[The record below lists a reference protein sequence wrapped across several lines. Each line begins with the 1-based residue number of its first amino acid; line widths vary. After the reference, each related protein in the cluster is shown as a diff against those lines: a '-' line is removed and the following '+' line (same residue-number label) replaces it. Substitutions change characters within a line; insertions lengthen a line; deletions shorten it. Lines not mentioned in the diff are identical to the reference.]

1 MRGIL
6 WKAIL
11 TVLIIV
17 LSLWFIYPT
26 IRLVSMSPEQKAKN
40 PDKVDELQ
48 MKGLKLGLDL
58 QGGTHLVFE
67 VDTTKLPPDMAEIP
81 IDEALEVIRSR
92 IDQFGVS
99 EPSIQKVGNKR
110 IIVELP
116 GIQNIEHAKQLIQET
131 AILEFRLMREPK
143 DVKRFVD
150 AMDRLLTSHP
160 ELLEQARNP
169 VLEKPESTEVSSA
182 EQQGSAADRT
192 NAPPTD
198 TTDTILTM
206 GELKAK
212 QHSDTTKTEI
222 SDSTKTQQE
231 TTLTGASIFGK
242 DTTGTTTVSPTP
254 LMKPFS
260 ELVDVEGN
268 SMFVSVSDVEIV
280 DRLLKMP
287 EVKELAKG
295 SIFLWD
301 AHSRNYQGVR
311 VKELYFL
318 KDKVELTGDHLTSAR
333 WRFGSSSDPR
343 TAGKPVI
350 DLSFDSKGARIF
362 SKVTGYNIKKRLAIV
377 LNNKVYTA
385 PTIQTKIRNGR
396 AMITGINDLEEAKI
410 ITIVLKAGSLPVPL
424 DIVEERTVGPTLGED
439 SIKNG
444 VIAATIGLI
453 LVIIFMLI
461 YYKFAGFVADI
472 ALILNLVILMAAMS
486 LLHATLT
493 LPGIAGIILTIG
505 MAVDANVLIYERIRE
520 ELRAGRTVRM
530 AIEAGYSRAIL
541 TIIDANITTL
551 VAAIVLYYF
560 GTGPIRGFAVTLSL
574 GLIISMYTAIIV
586 TRMIFDWYVSQFNK
600 ETIAI

>member
-6 WKAIL
+6 WKAVL
-11 TVLIIV
+11 TALLVV
-17 LSLWFIYPT
+17 LSLWFTYPT
-26 IRLVSMSPEQKAKN
+26 IRLVLMSQQHKDKN
-40 PDKVDELQ
+40 PDLVDELQ
-48 MKGLKLGLDL
+48 MNGLKLGLDL

-67 VDTTKLPPDMAEIP
+67 VDTTKLPPDIAEIP

-131 AILEFRLMREPK
+131 AVLEFRLMREPK

-150 AMDRLLTSHP
+150 AMDRFLTSHP
-160 ELLEQARNP
+160 ELLEQAEKGP
-169 VLEKPESTEVSSA
+169 VEVPESTKVSSA

-192 NAPPTD
+192 NVPPTD
-198 TTDTILTM
+198 TVDTASTMTMGDLKVKKQTDTTSV
-206 GELKAK
+206 KTA
-212 QHSDTTKTEI
+212 DTSKSAT
-222 SDSTKTQQE
+222 E
-231 TTLTGASIFGK
+231 TTLTGAAIFNK
-242 DTTGTTTVSPTP
+242 DTSGTTDVSST
-254 LMKPFS
+254 LSSKPFS
-260 ELVDVEGN
+260 SLVDVEGN
-268 SMFVSVSDVEIV
+268 SIFVSVSDVETV
-280 DRLLKMP
+280 DRLLKLP
-287 EVKELAKG
+287 EVKNIIKK
-295 SIFLWD
+295 SIFFWD
-301 AHSRNYQGVR
+301 AHTQNYQGIK

-318 KDKVELTGDHLTSAR
+318 KNKIEMTGDHLTSAR

-350 DLSFDSKGARIF
+350 DLSFDSKGAKIF

-377 LNNKVYTA
+377 LNDKVYTA
-385 PTIQTKIRNGR
+385 PTIQTKIRNGS
-396 AMITGINDLEEAKI
+396 AMITGINELDEAKI

-424 DIVEERTVGPTLGED
+424 NIIEERTVGPTLGED
-439 SIKNG
+439 SIKSG

-453 LVIIFMLI
+453 LVILFMLI
-461 YYKFAGFVADI
+461 YYKFAGLVADI
-472 ALILNLVILMAAMS
+472 ALVLNLVVLLAAMS

-520 ELRAGRTVRM
+520 ELRAGRTIRM
-530 AIEAGYSRAIL
+530 AIEAGYSRAML

-551 VAAIVLYYF
+551 AAAIVLYYF
-560 GTGPIRGFAVTLSL
+560 GTGPIRGFAITLSL
-574 GLIISMYTAIIV
+574 GILISMYTAIIV
-586 TRMIFDWYVSQFNK
+586 TRMIFDW
-600 ETIAI
+600 

>member
-1 MRGIL
+1 MLTIIP
-6 WKAIL
+6 AI
-11 TVLIIV
+11 V
-17 LSLWFIYPT
+17 
-26 IRLVSMSPEQKAKN
+26 A
-40 PDKVDELQ
+40 
-48 MKGLKLGLDL
+48 
-58 QGGTHLVFE
+58 
-67 VDTTKLPPDMAEIP
+67 
-81 IDEALEVIRSR
+81 
-92 IDQFGVS
+92 GV
-99 EPSIQKVGNKR
+99 K
-110 IIVELP
+110 
-116 GIQNIEHAKQLIQET
+116 
-131 AILEFRLMREPK
+131 
-143 DVKRFVD
+143 
-150 AMDRLLTSHP
+150 TS
-160 ELLEQARNP
+160 
-169 VLEKPESTEVSSA
+169 
-182 EQQGSAADRT
+182 
-192 NAPPTD
+192 
-198 TTDTILTM
+198 
-206 GELKAK
+206 
-212 QHSDTTKTEI
+212 
-222 SDSTKTQQE
+222 
-231 TTLTGASIFGK
+231 
-242 DTTGTTTVSPTP
+242 
-254 LMKPFS
+254 
-260 ELVDVEGN
+260 
-268 SMFVSVSDVEIV
+268 
-280 DRLLKMP
+280 
-287 EVKELAKG
+287 
-295 SIFLWD
+295 
-301 AHSRNYQGVR
+301 
-311 VKELYFL
+311 
-318 KDKVELTGDHLTSAR
+318 
-333 WRFGSSSDPR
+333 
-343 TAGKPVI
+343 
-350 DLSFDSKGARIF
+350 
-362 SKVTGYNIKKRLAIV
+362 NIKKRLAIV